1 MNQKNTQTTQVKQ
14 VSKAPQV
21 PQVSI
26 TEHIDTFINSLEN
39 GKSSELIKNSVP
51 RWGNYN
57 LIINS
62 IRKFMMSLKDANSFL
77 NDTYKKTQ
85 LVNAIHQCMQD
96 GFKPDGMEACII
108 PYGSNITYIPM
119 VKGVIKALR
128 SQNIIIRSTH
138 LVHKDDEFEY
148 KIDSDRG
155 EYFVHTPNKNVMS
168 TFDNLNNEGDIAKK
182 YIAVYIR
189 YTDGETNN
197 AGVLINKFYIMYV
210 SEILQTRER
219 TKKGTGTTPWDN
231 YWGEMAIKTVIHR
244 FAKRNLFDLEDVT
257 QNIINNMG
265 SSIETT
271 ATEVVDIPK
280 LNIDTSKN
288 DINAKKLILK
298 TKIDVNKD
306 KLADHEMLKKA
317 IDNATDS
324 DSIEEVDGLIYFQLN
339 PEEDFFNEGA
349 K

>member
-1 MNQKNTQTTQVKQ
+1 MSNNTQLTT
-14 VSKAPQV
+14 
-21 PQVSI
+21 
-26 TEHIDTFINSLEN
+26 TEKIDTFIQSLEN
-39 GKSSELIKNSVP
+39 GKSSELIKNSIP
-51 RWGNYN
+51 KWGNYS

-62 IRKFMMSLKDANSFL
+62 IRKFMSSLKDSNSFL
-77 NDTYKKTQ
+77 SDSNKKTQ
-85 LVNAIHQCMQD
+85 LVNSIHQCMQD
-96 GFKPDGMEACII
+96 GFKPDGVEACII
-108 PYGSNITYIPM
+108 AYGSNVTYIPM

-155 EYFVHTPNKNVMS
+155 EYFTHTPNKNVMAN
-168 TFDNLNNEGDIAKK
+168 FEELNKEGDIAKK

-197 AGVLINKFYIMYV
+197 NGVLINKFYIMYV
-210 SEILQTRER
+210 SDIIQIRER

-244 FAKRNLFDLEDVT
+244 FAKRNLFDLDDVT

-280 LNIDTSKN
+280 LNADTSKNDIN

-298 TKIDVNKD
+298 TKIDFNKN
-306 KLADHEMLKKA
+306 KLADYEMLKKA
-317 IDNATDS
+317 IDNSNDS
-324 DSIEEVDGLIYFQLN
+324 DSIEEVDGLIDFQLTN
-339 PEEDFFNEGA
+339 EDDFFNEGEGA